1 MKAILVFFGLLILS
15 FAAIFFSLR
24 YSQSLGLVCDPL
36 QMSPLPSLVL
46 ACRCYGFMK
55 GSNYGRPHHPS

>member
-1 MKAILVFFGLLILS
+1 MKAIVVFIGLLALS
-15 FAAIFFSLR
+15 FVAIYFSLR

-46 ACRCYGFMK
+46 ACRCYGLLK
-55 GSNYGRPHHPS
+55 GGK

>member
-1 MKAILVFFGLLILS
+1 MKPILVFVGLLALS
-15 FAAIFFSLR
+15 FGAIYFSLR

-46 ACRCYGFMK
+46 ACRCYGHLRGGK
-55 GSNYGRPHHPS
+55 